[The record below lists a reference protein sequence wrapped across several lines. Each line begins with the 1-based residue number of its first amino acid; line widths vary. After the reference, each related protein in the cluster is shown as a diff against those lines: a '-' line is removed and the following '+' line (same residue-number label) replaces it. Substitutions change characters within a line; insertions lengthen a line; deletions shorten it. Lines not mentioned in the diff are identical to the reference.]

1 MEVEQEGVIRETNV
15 VLGSKER
22 NNAPDGFLFPDTKR
36 RVENKIPKQIAWD
49 CRSLNTRPC
58 MHVDRVHGSFE

>member
-49 CRSLNTRPC
+49 YRS
-58 MHVDRVHGSFE
+58 